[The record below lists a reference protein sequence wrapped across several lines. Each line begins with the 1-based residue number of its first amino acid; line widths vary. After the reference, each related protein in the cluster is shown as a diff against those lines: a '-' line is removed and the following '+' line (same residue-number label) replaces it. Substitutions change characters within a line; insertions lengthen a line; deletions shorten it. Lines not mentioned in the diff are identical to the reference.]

1 MSDEQIQNISFKVIV
16 MKKDVALKETE
27 NIKNQL
33 VRKYKPEEVEERIAL
48 GDPFVNKIFKKGKI
62 LYG

>member
-1 MSDEQIQNISFKVIV
+1 
-16 MKKDVALKETE
+16 MKKDVALKEIE

-48 GDPFVNKIFKKGKI
+48 DDPFVNKIFKKGKI
-62 LYG
+62 LYS